1 MYFSL
6 KMAPCYTLN
15 YNWNILHCPINLLT
29 TSAIVIQ
36 FLKKTVADING
47 SQILNLL
54 VRA

>member
-1 MYFSL
+1 MYFYL

-36 FLKKTVADING
+36 FLKK
-47 SQILNLL
+47 QWRILMAH
-54 VRA
+54 RF